1 LNTLKAELLQFS
13 FFYKT
18 ISKMSTT
25 NLIETTIQFVKA
37 TLAQAEGGHDW
48 FHIERV
54 YKNAVLIAASEN
66 CDLVIV
72 QLGALLH
79 DIGDSKF
86 HDGDETIG
94 PRTARTFLES
104 EKVAPATIDHVIAII
119 ENISFKGGRV
129 ERKFSSIELDIVQD
143 ADRLDAIGAIGIA
156 RTFNYGGFKNRA
168 LYNPEIAPNLTM
180 TKDEYKNNEA
190 PTINHFYEKLL
201 LLKDKMNTTTG
212 KQIAQDRHRYME
224 DFLEQFYAEWEG
236 KK

>member
-1 LNTLKAELLQFS
+1 MQFS

-129 ERKFSSIELDIVQD
+129 ERQFSSIELDIVQD